1 MDFSEYAEGDV
12 AKRIIIGIAG
22 AMGAG
27 KTTAADELVRQF
39 FVCKLSFATPLKE
52 AACSLFG
59 LKPEDFS
66 QGKSV
71 VDPYWGITRREML
84 QKLGTECMRENF
96 GGDFW
101 VRRAKLAVGKVR
113 EHMTVVFDDVRFPD
127 EADWIRSND
136 GVLLRITRPMGE
148 DVPGSSHA
156 SETQTFEVDATYD
169 NNGTKSKLAS
179 YMSSLFSDI
188 RESHGSR

>member
-1 MDFSEYAEGDV
+1 M

-66 QGKSV
+66 QGKSA

-84 QKLGTECMRENF
+84 QKLGTECMRQNF
-96 GGDFW
+96 GQDFW

-127 EADWIRSND
+127 EANWIRNNN
-136 GVLLRITRPMGE
+136 GVLLRVTRPQEE

-156 SETQTFEVDATYD
+156 SETQEFEVDATYD
-169 NNGTKSKLAS
+169 NSGTKQRMGIYLAEFFRHTQDR
-179 YMSSLFSDI
+179 Y
-188 RESHGSR
+188 GSR